1 MIDKNIGATMLD
13 SILLQIA
20 KSAILNRLDDTYTF
34 DSKKILSEHPFL
46 KKDGATFVTLKKSG
60 ELRGCIGSIISHR
73 SLFDDVV
80 SNAISAGFGD
90 PRFNELKKD
99 ELSHLN
105 IEVSLLSEP
114 TIIEYKN
121 FDDLCE
127 KIQPNVDG
135 LILKHGI
142 YQGTFL
148 PQVWEQLPTPKLF
161 LEHLS
166 QKAGSYI
173 SIYEEHPTIYR
184 YRVDAIEKDFDEILP
199 L

>member
-1 MIDKNIGATMLD
+1 MLD

-20 KSAILNRLDDTYTF
+20 KSAILNKLDPTYSF
-34 DSKKILSEHPFL
+34 DLNNLLIEHPFL
-46 KKDGATFVTLKKSG
+46 KKDGSTFVTLKIDE
-60 ELRGCIGSIISHR
+60 ELRGCIGSIVAHR
-73 SLFDDVV
+73 MLLDDILN
-80 SNAISAGFGD
+80 NAVSAGFSD
-90 PRFNELKKD
+90 PRFNALSED
-99 ELSHLN
+99 ELSNLTL
-105 IEVSLLSEP
+105 EVSVLSEP
-114 TIIEYKN
+114 TILEYKD
-121 FDDLCE
+121 FDDLCK

-166 QKAGSYI
+166 QKAGSFL
-173 SIYEEHPTIYR
+173 SIYEEHPEIYR
-184 YRVDAIEKDFDEILP
+184 YRVDAIEGDFDEILP

>member
-1 MIDKNIGATMLD
+1 MLD
-13 SILLQIA
+13 SILLRIA
-20 KSAILNRLDDTYTF
+20 KSAILNKLNHTYKF
-34 DSKKILSEHPFL
+34 DENKLLERYPFL
-46 KKDGATFVTLKKSG
+46 KKDGATFVTLKKDG
-60 ELRGCIGSIISHR
+60 ELRGCIGSIIAYR
-73 SLFDDVV
+73 TLLDDVIN
-80 SNAISAGFGD
+80 NAISAGFED
-90 PRFNELKKD
+90 PRFNALSED
-99 ELSHLN
+99 ELSRLN

-114 TIIEYKN
+114 TIVKYED
-121 FDDLCE
+121 FDNLCE

-166 QKAGSYI
+166 QKAGSSI
-173 SIYEEHPTIYR
+173 SIYEEHPIIYR
-184 YRVDAIEKDFDEILP
+184 YSVDSTEEEFDEILQ